1 MRLPKRQFNQFRTFY
16 WVGSFGIRS
25 DLDSGRVLISK
36 LRGYHRVMKTLG
48 APSCRYFNGYKP
60 CGKVDSLVTDCG
72 LTCSAYEKNSAMH
85 GTRVLIVHLGA
96 LGAVARSTSLLP
108 AIKRK
113 YKESHITW
121 VTDKPGDLILKANPF
136 VDRVLSSMAHDLL
149 KLKSLHFD
157 VAFIIDKSLEATGVL
172 QSCGNAGSPKMKVF
186 GFQASP
192 LTGAI
197 EPATDSARELWE
209 IGISNRLKFEVNRKT
224 ENELIHEALEL
235 GPYQRDEYVLCL
247 TDDERRLAKSRQQL
261 WSHAGRRQIIGFN
274 TGCAATISAKKLS
287 VDGHVSLMKEIS
299 VEASRRSAGYA
310 LSFVLLGGRE
320 DTERNQAIAHK
331 IRGLGIQVF
340 QSPTSDGIRDGMASI
355 EAVDLVVSGDSFGL
369 HLAIGLRKKTVAWF
383 GPTCAHEIDLYD
395 RGDVV
400 QTLAGCS
407 PCWKRSCSMTP
418 MCYDLVDFRQ
428 MASVAVNRL
437 MGDVK
442 ARQAEVTP
450 TDDLEV
456 LPGL

>member
-1 MRLPKRQFNQFRTFY
+1 
-16 WVGSFGIRS
+16 
-25 DLDSGRVLISK
+25 
-36 LRGYHRVMKTLG
+36 MKTLG
-48 APSCRYFNGYKP
+48 VPSCRHFNGYKP
-60 CGKVDSLVTDCG
+60 CSKVDSLATDCG
-72 LTCSAYEKNSAMH
+72 SACNAYEVHSAMH
-85 GTRVLIVHLGA
+85 GTRVLIIHLGA

-113 YKESHITW
+113 YTESHITW

-136 VDRVLSSMAHDLL
+136 VDRVLSSLPLDLL

-157 VAFIIDKSLEATGVL
+157 VAFVIDKSLEATGVL
-172 QSCGNAGSPKMKVF
+172 QSCGSAGNPKMKTF

-192 LTGAI
+192 ITGAI
-197 EPATDSARELWE
+197 EPATEAARELWE
-209 IGISNRLKFEVNRKT
+209 IGISNRLKFDVNRKT
-224 ENELIHEALEL
+224 ENELIHHALEL
-235 GPYQRDEYVLCL
+235 GPYQRDEYILCL
-247 TDDERRLAKSRQQL
+247 TDEERRLAKSRHQL

-274 TGCAATISAKKLS
+274 TGCATTIAAKKLS
-287 VDGHVSLMKEIS
+287 VDGHVSLIKEIS
-299 VEASRRSAGYA
+299 LEASRRSAGPA

-331 IRGLGIQVF
+331 VHGLGIQVF
-340 QSPTSDGIRDGMASI
+340 QSSTADGIRDGMASI

-395 RGDVV
+395 RGEVI

-428 MASVAVNRL
+428 MASVAIKRLLGNVNAPQL
-437 MGDVK
+437 
-442 ARQAEVTP
+442 ETTP
-450 TDDLEV
+450 TRALEV

>member
-1 MRLPKRQFNQFRTFY
+1 
-16 WVGSFGIRS
+16 
-25 DLDSGRVLISK
+25 
-36 LRGYHRVMKTLG
+36 MKTLG
-48 APSCRYFNGYKP
+48 APSCRHFNGYKP
-60 CGKVDSLVTDCG
+60 CGIVDSHEIDCSKA
-72 LTCSAYEKNSAMH
+72 CSAYEEHAAIH
-85 GTRVLIVHLGA
+85 GTRILIVHLGA

-113 YKESHITW
+113 YKQSHITW

-136 VDRVLSSMAHDLL
+136 VDRILTSLPLDLL
-149 KLKSLHFD
+149 KLKALHFD
-157 VAFIIDKSLEATGVL
+157 VAFVIDKSLEAAGVL
-172 QSCGNAGSPKMKVF
+172 QSCGSAGSPKMKVF
-186 GFQASP
+186 GFRASP
-192 LTGAI
+192 VTGAI
-197 EPATDSARELWE
+197 EPATAAASELWE
-209 IGISNRLKFEVNRKT
+209 IGISNRLKFDVNRKT
-224 ENELIHEALEL
+224 ENELVHQALEL
-235 GPYQRDEYVLCL
+235 GPFQRDEYVLCL
-247 TDDERRLAKSRQQL
+247 TEDERRLAKSRQQL
-261 WSHAGRRQIIGFN
+261 WSHGFRRQIVGFN
-274 TGCAATISAKKLS
+274 TGCAPTIAAKKLS

-299 VEASRRSAGYA
+299 LEASRRSPGHP

-331 IRGLGIQVF
+331 VRGLGIEVF
-340 QSPTSDGIRDGMASI
+340 QSQTADGIRDGMASI

-395 RGDVV
+395 RGDVI

-428 MASVAVNRL
+428 MARAAVSRL
-437 MGDVK
+437 IGTINVQQLEDSPS
-442 ARQAEVTP
+442 QA
-450 TDDLEV
+450 LEV